1 MESSQTTATNAAGVS
16 SNNPLMPPAKQQ
28 RILIWRT
35 EVASALSLPTSSH
48 SSDTTTTSIA
58 SPLPDD
64 MMTINDDA
72 MRPTPEQAMLGSPL
86 SPTTSSSK
94 ARSLWKRISW
104 RFSRHRRA
112 PSSLAP
118 DAQRT
123 SMYRNDRPVAMADE
137 DEDAA
142 FPDRNSDSGGA
153 ANGLRD
159 KQDRMQRAA
168 RLLNQGLGEDEGA
181 AVLNA
186 QRSRDAQHT
195 VA

>member
-1 MESSQTTATNAAGVS
+1 MEAPKTAAHAANI

-48 SSDTTTTSIA
+48 SSDTTTTSVA

-64 MMTINDDA
+64 ITINDDP
-72 MRPTPEQAMLGSPL
+72 RPTPEHAILGSPL

-94 ARSLWKRISW
+94 ARSFWKRISW
-104 RFSRHRRA
+104 RFSRHRRG

-123 SMYRNDRPVAMADE
+123 SMYRNDRPIPVVD
-137 DEDAA
+137 DLDGA
-142 FPDRNSDSGGA
+142 FQDRHSDDGA
-153 ANGLRD
+153 NALRD
-159 KQDRMQRAA
+159 KQERMQRAA
-168 RLLNQGLGEDEGA
+168 RLLNQGVREDAGA
-181 AVLNA
+181 AVINA
-186 QRSRDAQHT
+186 QRSRNGQHT